1 MALARSIVR
10 AVGNLKNQYFNVHR
24 HQLLKE
30 EAGKIA
36 AIYNADVEKP
46 QVLLFDS
53 FKSALRLDIPRY
65 SSLNTVFFTRV
76 GQEDCFAACRQ
87 KKKKKSIGS
96 VSEDVGHDVS
106 FCTSGKFLSTKLKD
120 GSPVCEIQVPDLYYD
135 SGADDPSI
143 HTDLI
148 QDHLNDF
155 LLTTTTING
164 EEEPCVLTQMEIDN
178 YIPDE
183 VYEVDL
189 DDDWSAVGNSMARHY
204 DQFISVRKNM
214 FLFSR
219 EELVPCESHLVTFR
233 VHCSGLHPHEE
244 PIVTGDLIPLGKR
257 DPAQGL
263 RMEHQQAEVW
273 LGTCYLPKNMN
284 FTWRMAVM
292 NTESNTIVHEEEFGR
307 SGNAANDF
315 FSVGYNDKGWK
326 GV

>member
-1 MALARSIVR
+1 MAFARSIVR

-24 HQLLKE
+24 HQLLKK

-36 AIYNADVEKP
+36 AVFTADVQKP

-53 FKSALRLDIPRY
+53 FQSALRLDIPRY

-76 GQEDCFAACRQ
+76 GQEDFFAACRH

-96 VSEDVGHDVS
+96 VSEEVGHDVS

-164 EEEPCVLTQMEIDN
+164 EEEPCVLAQVTHLLSTGIQT
-178 YIPDE
+178 
-183 VYEVDL
+183 
-189 DDDWSAVGNSMARHY
+189 
-204 DQFISVRKNM
+204 RKVH
-214 FLFSR
+214 F
-219 EELVPCESHLVTFR
+219 EKCCFR
-233 VHCSGLHPHEE
+233 
-244 PIVTGDLIPLGKR
+244 K
-257 DPAQGL
+257 
-263 RMEHQQAEVW
+263 
-273 LGTCYLPKNMN
+273 
-284 FTWRMAVM
+284 F
-292 NTESNTIVHEEEFGR
+292 
-307 SGNAANDF
+307 
-315 FSVGYNDKGWK
+315 
-326 GV
+326 